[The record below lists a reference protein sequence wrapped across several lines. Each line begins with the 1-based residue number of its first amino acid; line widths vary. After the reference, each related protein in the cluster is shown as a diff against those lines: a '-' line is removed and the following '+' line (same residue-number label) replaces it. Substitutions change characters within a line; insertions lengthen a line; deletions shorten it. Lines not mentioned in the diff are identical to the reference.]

1 VTRSAVKTCVL
12 AYSGGLDT
20 SIIIPW
26 LRETYGCR
34 VVAFIADVGQE
45 EDLDAARRK
54 ALRTGAADAVVEDLR
69 ETFLRDYVFPALQ
82 AGAVYEGGYLL
93 GTALAR
99 PPIAKRQAEYAL
111 EIGADALAHGCT
123 GKGNDQVRFEL
134 AYKAVAPGLRV
145 IAPWR
150 EWPIRSREE
159 ALAYAV
165 ARGVQ
170 VDATPGALFS
180 RDANL
185 WHTSHEGGILEDP
198 SASPPESMFQRTASP
213 EKCPGRGVDVA
224 VGFARGIPVSLD
236 GETLD
241 PIALVTRLNRIA
253 GAHGVGRADLV
264 ESRVVG
270 MKSRGV
276 YETPAGTALHAAHGA
291 LEGLTLD
298 RETLRLKAQLSVA
311 FADLVYAGQWFTPIR
326 EALTAFVSSTQR
338 FVTGSVTLR
347 LRQGTVAV
355 RGRASSE
362 SLYDASLGSFT
373 MRDDY
378 DQMDAAGFINI
389 VGLPAVTRARAR
401 ARGEGDGAGV
411 GAKTRSR
418 APAAATTGADSD
430 ARTPEPARRPAR
442 AARPAARV

>member
-1 VTRSAVKTCVL
+1 VKTCVL

-34 VVAFIADVGQE
+34 VVAFIADVGQD
-45 EDLDAARRK
+45 EDLEAARWK
-54 ALRTGAADAVVEDLR
+54 ALRTGAAEAIVDDLR

-82 AGAVYEGGYLL
+82 AGAVYENGYLL

-99 PPIAKRQAEYAL
+99 PPIAKRQAERAL

-145 IAPWR
+145 VAPWR
-150 EWPIRSREE
+150 EWAISSREE
-159 ALAYAV
+159 ALAYAL
-165 ARGVQ
+165 AHGVP
-170 VDATPGALFS
+170 VDATPGGLFS

-198 SASPPESMFQRTASP
+198 ASAPPESMFVRTTSP
-213 EKCPGRGVDVA
+213 EKCPARGVEVA
-224 VGFARGIPVSLD
+224 VGFERGVPVSID
-236 GETLD
+236 GNALD
-241 PIALVTRLNRIA
+241 PIALVTRLNAIA
-253 GAHGVGRADLV
+253 GAHGIGRADLV

-276 YETPAGTALHAAHGA
+276 YETPAGTVLHAAHAA

-298 RETLRLKAQLSVA
+298 RETLRLKAQLAVA
-311 FADLVYAGQWFTPIR
+311 FADLAYAGQWFTPIR
-326 EALTAFVSSTQR
+326 EALSAFVSSTQR
-338 FVTGSVTLR
+338 FVTGTVTLR
-347 LRQGTVAV
+347 LRQGSVSV

-378 DQMDAAGFINI
+378 DQADAAGFINI

-401 ARGEGDGAGV
+401 
-411 GAKTRSR
+411 T
-418 APAAATTGADSD
+418 AAAGARDRK
-430 ARTPEPARRPAR
+430 ARKRVEETPEPTRRASR